1 MTTTTRYA
9 ARHSAPARHCCQN
22 TAVCVVLEW
31 PDKEQKE
38 LGVVEELIGGLRARG
53 GLNLSN
59 LRPHRPD
66 PPDCVCTDDDG
77 NTVAVEVSEVVCES
91 AVSRNARGANV
102 YRVWRAGELAEVISA
117 RLTEK
122 DNKTFHGGPFDSIVI
137 CLFTDEPAL
146 TYEAVSREL
155 GPHSFGPLRQVSAAY
170 LLFSYDPGTRTYPF
184 IRLPLA
190 A

>member
-1 MTTTTRYA
+1 MRQDIERLLEIA
-9 ARHSAPARHCCQN
+9 ARTRPYASFF
-22 TAVCVVLEW
+22 EW

-38 LGVVEELIGGLRARG
+38 LGVVEELINELKTREGW
-53 GLNLSN
+53 NLGN

-66 PPDCVCTDDDG
+66 PPDCVCKSEDG
-77 NTVAVEVSEVVCES
+77 KTVAIEVSEVVCES
-91 AVSRNARGANV
+91 AASRNARGEKV
-102 YRVWRAGELAEVISA
+102 YRVWQPGELSEAISA

-122 DNKTFHGGPFDSIVI
+122 DKKTFHGGPFDSIVV

-146 TYEAVSREL
+146 THEVASREL
-155 GPHSFGPLRQVSAAY
+155 ASQLFGPLRQVSAAF

-184 IRLPLA
+184 IRLALA

>member
-1 MTTTTRYA
+1 MRQDIERLLDIAAKTRPYA
-9 ARHSAPARHCCQN
+9 SFF
-22 TAVCVVLEW
+22 EW

-38 LGVVEELIGGLRARG
+38 LGVVEELISGLKTRG

-66 PPDCVCTDDDG
+66 PPDCVCSGEDG
-77 NTVAVEVSEVVCES
+77 ETVAIEVSEVVCES
-91 AVSRNARGANV
+91 AASRNARGEKV
-102 YRVWRAGELAEVISA
+102 YRVWRLGELTEVVSA
-117 RLTEK
+117 RLAEK
-122 DNKTFHGGPFDSIVI
+122 DSKTFHGGPFDSIVV

-146 TYEAVSREL
+146 TYEAASREL
-155 GPHSFGPLRQVSAAY
+155 ASQSFGPLRQVSAAY